1 MVKSCDSIQWRY
13 TATSLRSMQNPARD
27 AKPLN
32 TDKALVLAH
41 HWLYWC
47 ASASKTAAGVSRCTD
62 KGLQAARVLLAKLAI
77 IEYVLSGPGICQI
90 CGLLSDRHGLRPQ
103 YAVVPRHTPGDI
115 RSGATFSTKL

>member
-47 ASASKTAAGVSRCTD
+47 AS
-62 KGLQAARVLLAKLAI
+62 
-77 IEYVLSGPGICQI
+77 GICQI

-103 YAVVPRHTPGDI
+103 YAMVPRHTPGDI
-115 RSGATFSTKL
+115 